1 MCQKDDKPYAVK
13 LFFSNDLDDLEK
25 IIFAEV
31 NIISKLS
38 FPTLLKFIG
47 ITNTSPFYLITE
59 YVPNQSVNYYIKRAH
74 KDIVEKGWNLTN
86 KFIIILG
93 ISLGM
98 RYLHSEKISVVH
110 RDLKPDNV
118 LLESNFYPKICDFNL
133 SRTVSSSRDCTTAVG
148 TPGFTAPEVLNASS
162 DNEYDG
168 KKADVFSFGMT
179 LFSII
184 YDTLPFFYC
193 DNRNKINFDIQNNK
207 RPELDETK
215 HKSFNSLIKRCWD
228 QEPEKRPNF
237 EEITKYLMKEKGRLE
252 KSGEINAKEVN
263 DFLKFCSKT

>member
-1 MCQKDDKPYAVK
+1 MLNTIECASCSEVINGYIDDCSLKTGLL
-13 LFFSNDLDDLEK
+13 LFNS
-25 IIFAEV
+25 
-31 NIISKLS
+31 
-38 FPTLLKFIG
+38 T
-47 ITNTSPFYLITE
+47 
-59 YVPNQSVNYYIKRAH
+59 
-74 KDIVEKGWNLTN
+74 
-86 KFIIILG
+86 
-93 ISLGM
+93 
-98 RYLHSEKISVVH
+98 
-110 RDLKPDNV
+110 
-118 LLESNFYPKICDFNL
+118 
-133 SRTVSSSRDCTTAVG
+133 
-148 TPGFTAPEVLNASS
+148 